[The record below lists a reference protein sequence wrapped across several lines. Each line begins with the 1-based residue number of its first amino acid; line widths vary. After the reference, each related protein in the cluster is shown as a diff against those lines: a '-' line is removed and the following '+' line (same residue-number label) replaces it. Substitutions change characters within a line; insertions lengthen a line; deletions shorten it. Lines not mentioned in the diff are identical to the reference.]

1 MSAWTCTVLLLS
13 LGGLLLLQ
21 IIFMAVKA
29 RRLVSLVELL
39 MIANAVGLIAWRVY
53 SFLLGQRSGLEPASA
68 IAAGVVAL
76 VYLATVRMLAQRKV
90 GLLAWA
96 AMTLAGFFSFT
107 FFAIQENEGAL
118 LPGFVSGAQ
127 SISTE
132 ELEEQRRQNSE
143 YLNFVTLSGVKG
155 AYYEDVLYGHSI
167 LLECDILNT
176 GPTDIGT
183 LTLSGTLLSENG
195 AVLSQEEFY
204 PVSKNAPLRA
214 GKKVHVMDRF
224 SETPEG
230 WNPTNIDVRI
240 TELRLASNLMI
251 SAASFP
257 VKKDEMKDK

>member
-29 RRLVSLVELL
+29 RKLVSLFELAL
-39 MIANAVGLIAWRVY
+39 IANAVGLIAWRVY
-53 SFLLGQRSGLEPASA
+53 SFLLGQRSGLEPSSA
-68 IAAGVVAL
+68 IAAGVLAL
-76 VYLATVRMLAQRKV
+76 VYLAAVRMLGQRKV

-96 AMTLAGFFSFT
+96 AMTLAGLFSFT
-107 FFAIQENEGAL
+107 FFATQENEGSL

-127 SISTE
+127 SISTG

-143 YLNFVTLSGVKG
+143 YLNYISLSGLRG
-155 AYYEDVLYGHSI
+155 AYYEDMLYGRSI
-167 LLECDILNT
+167 LLECEILNT
-176 GPTDIGT
+176 GPNEVGT

-195 AVLSQEEFY
+195 AVILQEEFY

-214 GKKVHVMDRF
+214 GKKVHVMNRF
-224 SETPEG
+224 SETPEE
-230 WNPTNIDVRI
+230 WNPKNIDVRI
-240 TELRLASNLMI
+240 TELRLAGNLMI

-257 VKKDEMKDK
+257 AKEGQTKDK